1 MSSPGSAFEE
11 QKKKLWIGHWSK
23 NFLSIL
29 SNQMSRRATYV
40 WGTEQNQEKV
50 GAGMSS
56 LSYRYVPR
64 SRASTAIPVCLASSR
79 ETYARKTRLLWSL
92 WVTVARLTDKRRCR
106 ARSRYRVARTER
118 NENGKNLRLYLRT
131 DVRVASEISRS
142 VGPVHGSRLFSH
154 LLLLDDD
161 DEDCSTLF
169 THHKNTE
176 DPTTSFRG
184 PHPITLKHCYYDII
198 TGRRRR
204 W

>member
-1 MSSPGSAFEE
+1 MNRA
-11 QKKKLWIGHWSK
+11 GHWSK

-29 SNQMSRRATYV
+29 TNQMSRRATYV

-50 GAGMSS
+50 RAGMSS

-64 SRASTAIPVCLASSR
+64 SRTSTAILVCLASSR
-79 ETYARKTRLLWSL
+79 ETYARETRLLWSL
-92 WVTVARLTDKRRCR
+92 WVTIALLTDKRRHR
-106 ARSRYRVARTER
+106 ERSRYRVARTER
-118 NENGKNLRLYLRT
+118 NENDKKRRLYLRT

-142 VGPVHGSRLFSH
+142 VGPVHGSRLFSQ

-161 DEDCSTLF
+161 NNDDDDEYSTLLM
-169 THHKNTE
+169 HHKNTG

-184 PHPITLKHCYYDII
+184 PHSITLNHCYYDII
-198 TGRRRR
+198 TGR